1 MNNSP
6 SKVYFDPYLFFSL
19 FALSVFGLFF
29 LYSASNAD
37 ISIVLKQSVYIIL
50 GFVIMILVS
59 QADPDLFRRTS
70 LMFIILS
77 VLLLGLTF
85 LVVQKLT
92 VRKDGLESVLF
103 PFSPLSY
110 LNWLCQYF

>member
-50 GFVIMILVS
+50 GFVIMIAVS

-85 LVVQKLT
+85 LV
-92 VRKDGLESVLF
+92 
-103 PFSPLSY
+103 LS
-110 LNWLCQYF
+110 LIHI